1 MELDEFFERITESYN
16 QNIRM
21 TQIIKS
27 DENNKR
33 HTKWMLK
40 EMELHNSNL
49 DKFVK
54 KYSNMSSYTQNKY
67 YYDLYLLMM
76 EEIKRVR
83 DQSVEF
89 MSVSEKEK
97 YYESFKNYDIS
108 FKKEINE
115 VLNIIKN
122 PDTHIPINKP
132 NQGCLLLFILPPLF
146 YILNLLI

>member
-1 MELDEFFERITESYN
+1 MKLNEFFEKLNESYSHN
-16 QNIRM
+16 HKM

-27 DENNKR
+27 DEDDKK
-33 HTKWMLK
+33 HTKWMLE
-40 EMELHNSNL
+40 EMKIHNSNL
-49 DKFVK
+49 DKFSN
-54 KYSNMSSYTQNKY
+54 KYSNKSSFTQEKY
-67 YYDLYLLMM
+67 YYDFYLFMM

-97 YYESFKNYDIS
+97 YYKSIKKYDLS
-108 FKKEINE
+108 FKKEIDE

-132 NQGCLLLFILPPLF
+132 NQGCLILFILPPLI
-146 YILNLLI
+146 YILTLIS